1 MRKKHI
7 NYKKLTLDIDDLYKN
22 DFNLQKTIAQTKK
35 IRHNNKSLEIRKN
48 KLKELVTEINN
59 EYQLNRDPS
68 KKILHDNNVN
78 FHNEYELF
86 NKTTNKKDTKT
97 VFKDLVKLYNSK
109 GYRIPN
115 FSINDHNLFKI
126 NALLETN
133 TDLISNGF
141 LEKQISKKKDAGSDK
156 IIKYLKKLGL
166 ILSAKMSNDAN
177 LKKML
182 NKKFK
187 MPKFK
192 VFVND
197 EDTVKDLKEK
207 IEMLNNLINTIE
219 LEELDEKRRRM
230 QKGDSRKNSFS
241 YNNYNKRTSS
251 LFKKE
256 KYYIP
261 RKESNKKTFQLSN
274 RNSREIDFF
283 LERKKSKNSSNSN
296 TSFVS
301 NKNFYMKKINKEK
314 SSKTVKLFN
323 FIHHAGKKGNTFHQ
337 TSKNINIP
345 VLNFNKDY
353 QNRDSDSSILTSH
366 EMRKNLNKNILDL
379 KKNFSNKHNNTFNIS
394 KNYNLLS
401 HKSSTINNKFLN
413 LNIEPIRK
421 SNILKNPIFI
431 KTHSINDSISNNN
444 NDISDELVLDSKSQ
458 KSPTEQNKNNSSIK
472 DTERKKNDSNN
483 YPYTS
488 KNEFIN
494 FAYNKFS
501 KRNSRNAEEYIKSYL
516 NKVKGYD
523 KEQIEAAVNDIYD
536 KNIKNNIKELE
547 KQINSNDLY
556 YKTERLYLNSH
567 LIQRIKPLLNNMGER
582 DKIINRLE
590 KKLTNAVSDK

>member
-1 MRKKHI
+1 MTKKNI
-7 NYKKLTLDIDDLYKN
+7 NYKKLTLLDKENYYKN

-256 KYYIP
+256 KYYI
-261 RKESNKKTFQLSN
+261 RRRESNKKTCQRDN
-274 RNSREIDFF
+274 RNSREMDFF

-301 NKNFYMKKINKEK
+301 NKNFYMKKI
-314 SSKTVKLFN
+314 L
-323 FIHHAGKKGNTFHQ
+323 
-337 TSKNINIP
+337 
-345 VLNFNKDY
+345 
-353 QNRDSDSSILTSH
+353 
-366 EMRKNLNKNILDL
+366 L
-379 KKNFSNKHNNTFNIS
+379 KFNI
-394 KNYNLLS
+394 
-401 HKSSTINNKFLN
+401 I
-413 LNIEPIRK
+413 
-421 SNILKNPIFI
+421 
-431 KTHSINDSISNNN
+431 
-444 NDISDELVLDSKSQ
+444 
-458 KSPTEQNKNNSSIK
+458 
-472 DTERKKNDSNN
+472 
-483 YPYTS
+483 
-488 KNEFIN
+488 
-494 FAYNKFS
+494 
-501 KRNSRNAEEYIKSYL
+501 
-516 NKVKGYD
+516 
-523 KEQIEAAVNDIYD
+523 
-536 KNIKNNIKELE
+536 
-547 KQINSNDLY
+547 
-556 YKTERLYLNSH
+556 
-567 LIQRIKPLLNNMGER
+567 
-582 DKIINRLE
+582 
-590 KKLTNAVSDK
+590 

>member
-1 MRKKHI
+1 M
-7 NYKKLTLDIDDLYKN
+7 
-22 DFNLQKTIAQTKK
+22 
-35 IRHNNKSLEIRKN
+35 
-48 KLKELVTEINN
+48 
-59 EYQLNRDPS
+59 
-68 KKILHDNNVN
+68 HDNNVN

-86 NKTTNKKDTKT
+86 NKTTNKKDTKII
-97 VFKDLVKLYNSK
+97 FKDLVKLYNSK

-133 TDLISNGF
+133 TDMISNGF
-141 LEKQISKKKDAGSDK
+141 LEQQISKKRDAGSDK
-156 IIKYLKKLGL
+156 IIKYLKKLGF

-177 LKKML
+177 LQKML
-182 NKKFK
+182 TKKFK

-192 VFVND
+192 VFIND

-219 LEELDEKRRRM
+219 LEELDEKRRRK
-230 QKGDSRKNSFS
+230 QREDSRKNSFS

-256 KYYIP
+256 KYYIS
-261 RKESNKKTFQLSN
+261 RRESNKKVFQLSN

-296 TSFVS
+296 TSFAS
-301 NKNFYMKKINKEK
+301 NHNFHIQKINKEK
-314 SSKTVKLFN
+314 STKTLKLFN
-323 FIHHAGKKGNTFHQ
+323 FISHPGKKVISFPQ

-345 VLNFNKDY
+345 VININKEY
-353 QNRDSDSSILTSH
+353 QKKDSDSSILTVH
-366 EMRKNLNKNILDL
+366 ESRKNFNKTIIDL
-379 KKNFSNKHNNTFNIS
+379 KKNFSNKKNNTYISS
-394 KNYNLLS
+394 KNNKFISY
-401 HKSSTINNKFLN
+401 KSSTITDKYLN
-413 LNIEPIRK
+413 LNIDPIQK
-421 SNILKNPIFI
+421 SHNLKYPLFI
-431 KTHSINDSISNNN
+431 KTQSNNDSNSNNY
-444 NDISDELVLDSKSQ
+444 NDISDELALDSKSQ
-458 KSPTEQNKNNSSIK
+458 NPTEQNKNNSSLK

-488 KNEFIN
+488 RNEFIN

-516 NKVKGYD
+516 HKVKGYD
-523 KEQIEAAVNDIYD
+523 KEQIETAVNDIYD

-567 LIQRIKPLLNNMGER
+567 LIQRIKPLLNTMGER
-582 DKIINRLE
+582 DKTINKLE
-590 KKLTNAVSDK
+590 KNLANAVSSK

>member
-1 MRKKHI
+1 MKKKHL

-35 IRHNNKSLEIRKN
+35 LRHNNKSLEIRKN

-59 EYQLNRDPS
+59 EYRLNREPS

-86 NKTTNKKDTKT
+86 NKTTNKKDTKII
-97 VFKDLVKLYNSK
+97 FKDLVKLYNSK

-133 TDLISNGF
+133 TDMISNGF
-141 LEKQISKKKDAGSDK
+141 LEQQISKKRDAGSDK
-156 IIKYLKKLGL
+156 IIKYLKKLGF

-177 LKKML
+177 LQKML
-182 NKKFK
+182 TKKFK

-192 VFVND
+192 VFIND

-219 LEELDEKRRRM
+219 LEELDEKRKRKQRE
-230 QKGDSRKNSFS
+230 DSRKNSFS

-256 KYYIP
+256 KYYIS
-261 RKESNKKTFQLSN
+261 RRESNKKDFQLSN
-274 RNSREIDFF
+274 RNSKEIDFF
-283 LERKKSKNSSNSN
+283 IERKKSKNSSNSN
-296 TSFVS
+296 TSFAS
-301 NKNFYMKKINKEK
+301 NHNFHIKKINKEK
-314 SSKTVKLFN
+314 STKTLKLFN
-323 FIHHAGKKGNTFHQ
+323 FASHPGKKIISFPQ

-345 VLNFNKDY
+345 VINFNKEY
-353 QNRDSDSSILTSH
+353 QKKDSDSSIITVH
-366 EMRKNLNKNILDL
+366 ENRKNFNKTIIDL
-379 KKNFSNKHNNTFNIS
+379 KKNFSNKKNNTYISS
-394 KNYNLLS
+394 KNNKFISY
-401 HKSSTINNKFLN
+401 KSSTITDKYLN
-413 LNIEPIRK
+413 LNIDPIQK
-421 SNILKNPIFI
+421 NHNLKYPLFI
-431 KTHSINDSISNNN
+431 KTQSNNDSNSNNY
-444 NDISDELVLDSKSQ
+444 NDISDDLALDSKSQ
-458 KSPTEQNKNNSSIK
+458 NPTEQNKNNSSLK

-488 KNEFIN
+488 RNEFIN

-516 NKVKGYD
+516 HKVKGYD
-523 KEQIEAAVNDIYD
+523 KQQIETAVNDIYD

-567 LIQRIKPLLNNMGER
+567 LIQRIKPLLYTMGER
-582 DKIINRLE
+582 DKTINKLE
-590 KKLTNAVSDK
+590 KNLANAVSTK